1 MGKWAQKCPGGCAQL
16 SLRAAKTLQQ
26 TEMVQQTD
34 TLQQTEMLQ
43 KTDTLQQT
51 EMLQQTATL

>member
-16 SLRAAKTLQQ
+16 SLTAAK
-26 TEMVQQTD
+26 